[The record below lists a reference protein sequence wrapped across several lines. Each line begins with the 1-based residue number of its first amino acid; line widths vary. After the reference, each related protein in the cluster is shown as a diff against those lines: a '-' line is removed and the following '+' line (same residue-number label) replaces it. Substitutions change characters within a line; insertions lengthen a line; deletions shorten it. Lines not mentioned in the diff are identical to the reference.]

1 MKISKNLVLGS
12 IVAMS
17 AVVFSGCSAANVSAG
32 MRTPTS
38 NFNMETSCVEV
49 DMRDNSEMAAALKK
63 YDGWRVFYISEYT
76 SEHKVGTSGSIC
88 FERPNQAN

>member
-12 IVAMS
+12 IVAIS
-17 AVVFSGCSAANVSAG
+17 AVVFSGCSAANVSSE
-32 MRTPTS
+32 MRTPAA

-49 DMRDNSEMAAALKK
+49 DMRDNSDMAEVFKK

-76 SEHKVGTSGSIC
+76 SEHKVGTSGSVC
-88 FERPNQAN
+88 FERPKQ